1 MPCVLDTL
9 QSINPNLK
17 PTSAY
22 QYNSTLMN
30 TFTLLKGT
38 EAWDPAEFEALDWV
52 ENYEDVIECLRK
64 CFETE
69 ELSMDTIRSYYN
81 ALILVTKRKPN
92 YECLPE
98 FCAYTTERRSMAKV
112 IRSVKTAEE
121 PIPYEIDNIIEEL
134 EKRVRPLREKYPL
147 TLMEEDAFMEFLLM
161 KIFKHFPEDR
171 TRYAG
176 MTVYSRRNYDG
187 YSNSLVI
194 DKDKLYFRNEP
205 IPKELADDLVCFLKK
220 MGGRKYLFLQ
230 SYIRQDRTRKP
241 ITAFNIKKM
250 IKRIFTD
257 FRTLS
262 SLY

>member
-1 MPCVLDTL
+1 
-9 QSINPNLK
+9 
-17 PTSAY
+17 
-22 QYNSTLMN
+22 
-30 TFTLLKGT
+30 
-38 EAWDPAEFEALDWV
+38 V

-147 TLMEEDAFMEFLLM
+147 TMMEEDAFMEFLLM

-176 MTVYSRRNYDG
+176 MTVYSRRNYDETKINCILG
-187 YSNSLVI
+187 MNRYRKNLRMIWFAFSKKWEVESICFYRVIFARTGRENLSLHLI
-194 DKDKLYFRNEP
+194 
-205 IPKELADDLVCFLKK
+205 LKK
-220 MGGRKYLFLQ
+220 
-230 SYIRQDRTRKP
+230 
-241 ITAFNIKKM
+241 
-250 IKRIFTD
+250 
-257 FRTLS
+257 
-262 SLY
+262 